1 MHIFHVGRRKLT
13 PLGVGLLRD
22 FKVPE
27 QDASRTSPLKADV
40 RSLRDEPGHGK
51 STWNFTGAP
60 AGAGDAVAVSLLT

>member
-27 QDASRTSPLKADV
+27 QDASRTGSLKADV
-40 RSLRDEPGHGK
+40 HSL
-51 STWNFTGAP
+51 
-60 AGAGDAVAVSLLT
+60 

>member
-27 QDASRTSPLKADV
+27 QDASRTGSLKADV
-40 RSLRDEPGHGK
+40 HSLRDGPGHGN
-51 STWNFTGAP
+51 WNFTGAP
-60 AGAGDAVAVSLLT
+60 AGARDAVAVSLLT